1 MYNFFVYLLLVATVI
16 SFLIIKFKK
25 EIKLIVIKFVSS
37 FLKVSLI
44 IIVLNSILNFFLT
57 DFFWKSPEK
66 MNLKE
71 SKLLGANDQKFNV
84 SWRDY
89 DYNFYEGIIKI
100 NTNDVYNS
108 IKNKERK
115 WNAGFSSWGDFYHDL
130 YIYDKSR
137 LDLFYPMLDKIWNTK
152 SLTRREFLDVIMSF
166 TQGIEYNIP
175 ILESCSNAYKYDST
189 VRDMINNGIEC
200 DSYVKGAIYS
210 PVEFIDKFKGDC
222 DTRTVFLYTVLKR
235 YKYDVVI
242 LNSDVYG
249 HSILGV
255 NISSSGRYKYHNGK
269 RYYTWETTYPGWRL
283 GTLPPSTNN
292 IKYWHVT
299 L

>member
-1 MYNFFVYLLLVATVI
+1 
-16 SFLIIKFKK
+16 
-25 EIKLIVIKFVSS
+25 
-37 FLKVSLI
+37 
-44 IIVLNSILNFFLT
+44 
-57 DFFWKSPEK
+57 
-66 MNLKE
+66 
-71 SKLLGANDQKFNV
+71 
-84 SWRDY
+84 
-89 DYNFYEGIIKI
+89 
-100 NTNDVYNS
+100 
-108 IKNKERK
+108 
-115 WNAGFSSWGDFYHDL
+115 
-130 YIYDKSR
+130 
-137 LDLFYPMLDKIWNTK
+137 
-152 SLTRREFLDVIMSF
+152 
-166 TQGIEYNIP
+166 
-175 ILESCSNAYKYDST
+175 
-189 VRDMINNGIEC
+189 MINKGFEC

-269 RYYTWETTYPGWRL
+269 RYYTWETTSPGWRL
-283 GTLPPSTNN
+283 GDLPPDYYN